1 VQFVVRFRGRENA
14 HPETGRA
21 ALDKIMAQLTE
32 VARLE
37 RMPLYENRTMT
48 MTIAPKR

>member
-1 VQFVVRFRGRENA
+1 MQFVVRFRGRENA

-21 ALDKIMAQLTE
+21 ALDENMRELTG

-37 RMPLYENRTMT
+37 RPPVYENRSMT
-48 MTIAPKR
+48 MMVVPK